1 VVGGTYLHIIHDL
14 DVKLVA
20 NLQVAAFRMPR
31 LSSKSCDGREILRLN
46 SA

>member
-20 NLQVAAFRMPR
+20 NLQVAALFMPR
-31 LSSKSCDGREILRLN
+31 LSLKERGGRHT
-46 SA
+46 SVYHS